1 MQKAGLLRT
10 LQERKSYFWSQT
22 PSVRMRYN
30 QEQEEKQLRP
40 LLRLKVIPIPFHK
53 GDKMQIVWHF
63 QVVLVSTLNLA
74 IETEDKLN
82 VEGYLVLN
90 SSWFATFSPAQ
101 GESARKAEL
110 RSDALWPSRQL
121 KSTQRSLSLSPKFLY
136 LGKGFFIYL
145 FLYFCFF

>member
-1 MQKAGLLRT
+1 MLRT

-40 LLRLKVIPIPFHK
+40 LLRLKVIPIPVHK

-82 VEGYLVLN
+82 VEGYLVSN
-90 SSWFATFSPAQ
+90 
-101 GESARKAEL
+101 
-110 RSDALWPSRQL
+110 
-121 KSTQRSLSLSPKFLY
+121 LS
-136 LGKGFFIYL
+136 
-145 FLYFCFF
+145 